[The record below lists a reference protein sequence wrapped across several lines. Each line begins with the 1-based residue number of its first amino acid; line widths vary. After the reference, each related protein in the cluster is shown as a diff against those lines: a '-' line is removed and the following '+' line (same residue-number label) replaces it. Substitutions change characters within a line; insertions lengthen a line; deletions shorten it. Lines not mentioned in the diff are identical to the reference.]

1 MNPGASGAPST
12 PDPGAPTAPNPAA
25 PDPAPSTP
33 NPSHPD
39 PPQPDPPH
47 PDPRGSGTGAVKVS
61 WSAYAVAWGG
71 GAVTVAARWPPR
83 AAR

>member
-39 PPQPDPPH
+39 PPQPDP
-47 PDPRGSGTGAVKVS
+47 RGSGTGAVKVS